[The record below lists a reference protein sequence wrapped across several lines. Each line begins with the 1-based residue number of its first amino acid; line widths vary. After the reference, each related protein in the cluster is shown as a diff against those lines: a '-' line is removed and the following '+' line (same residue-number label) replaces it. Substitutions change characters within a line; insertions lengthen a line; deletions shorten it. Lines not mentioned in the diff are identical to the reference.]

1 MKKNLTR
8 LFVYTLRYGM
18 YNAVEFIYFG
28 ETNPEEDTYVIAC
41 KRSYSEIGFATNITK
56 YKDIDMIKEYG
67 FDANAE
73 NTEPHPFYTKEAQD
87 AFDKAE
93 LERAIR

>member
-1 MKKNLTR
+1 
-8 LFVYTLRYGM
+8 M

-56 YKDIDMIKEYG
+56 YKDIDMIEEYLFEGFFLNTPLGIELKNRYKNFVNKMLKENKLRHRNG
-67 FDANAE
+67 R
-73 NTEPHPFYTKEAQD
+73 K
-87 AFDKAE
+87 DKGGY
-93 LERAIR
+93 R

>member
-1 MKKNLTR
+1 MIDRARAIERGELEATDTDKAFLTHE
-8 LFVYTLRYGM
+8 LRESELNPLGDN
-18 YNAVEFIYFG
+18 YNEAHAQ
-28 ETNPEEDTYVIAC
+28 TC
-41 KRSYSEIGFATNITK
+41 
-56 YKDIDMIKEYG
+56 KEYG

-73 NTEPHPFYTKEAQD
+73 NTEPHPFYIKEAQD